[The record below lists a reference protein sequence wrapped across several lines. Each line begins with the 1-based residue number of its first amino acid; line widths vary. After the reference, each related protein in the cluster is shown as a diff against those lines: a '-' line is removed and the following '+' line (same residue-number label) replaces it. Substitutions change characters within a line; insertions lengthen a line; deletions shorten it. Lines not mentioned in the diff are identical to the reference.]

1 MTRLIDADA
10 LSKLVSST
18 TLFIKDAEVFQQM
31 INDAP
36 TIEPSGDLISREE
49 VIDHDREWIIGC
61 IKHDGFIHTHRFD
74 KANQIILDALEPS
87 GDLISREDAI
97 DAIFKVGHEHV
108 EEKVVPLGAV
118 TDYSDAIKALPSA
131 EPIVIRSKT
140 LMPTNDFK
148 EWAKRI
154 RETNPNA
161 VVIPCDAEVVSA
173 EAVEEA
179 EEPDEAHW
187 IPLPGSY
194 IEEDPT

>member
-1 MTRLIDADA
+1 MRLIDADA
-10 LSKLVSST
+10 LIENVTRPEAYSDYEYALYADG
-18 TLFIKDAEVFQQM
+18 FIED
-31 INDAP
+31 INNAP
-36 TIEPSGDLISREE
+36 TIEPSGDLISREDAIERVELITKCEWDNNVIYRDE
-49 VIDHDREWIIGC
+49 VID
-61 IKHDGFIHTHRFD
+61 
-74 KANQIILDALEPS
+74 ALKF
-87 GDLISREDAI
+87 A
-97 DAIFKVGHEHV
+97 
-108 EEKVVPLGAV
+108 
-118 TDYSDAIKALPSA
+118 PSA
-131 EPIVIRSKT
+131 EPIVIRSKM

-187 IPLPGSY
+187 MPLPGSY